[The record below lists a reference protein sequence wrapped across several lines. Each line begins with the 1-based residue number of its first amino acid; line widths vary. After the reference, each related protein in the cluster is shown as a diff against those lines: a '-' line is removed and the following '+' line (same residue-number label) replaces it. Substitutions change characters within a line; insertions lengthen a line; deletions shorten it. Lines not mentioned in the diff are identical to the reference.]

1 MNQNRKTLTFRIA
14 RFAGIAF
21 ACLLAAHL
29 FLRLTPYPEL
39 ESFQTRSYGFA
50 VHDRNGRLLRVFPAD
65 DGVRREWVPLE
76 EIPPGVLRVFIR
88 AEDRRFFF
96 HPGVDP
102 AAVAAASARNLRAGR
117 TVSGASTIT
126 MQLARMINP
135 REPGMRGK
143 IREAFDALRLEAR
156 LSKDEILELWINNIP
171 FGSNI
176 EGLPAASRARFGR
189 EPAHLD
195 DSRAALLA
203 VIPRRPALFDP
214 AREPGMAV
222 TAALSLSRRAGLGLD
237 EAILT
242 EAAAEASPH
251 VLAEAKHPFFA
262 PHFTDRVARLPR
274 SGISST
280 DLIPIG
286 LNQCFP
292 RGHPLR
298 TTLDLDLQ
306 LFAERRLVSELSLL
320 EANRVNNGAILVI
333 DNFSGAV
340 LVYVGSASWFDDA
353 ASGQIDGVMVR
364 NQPGSTLKPFL
375 FAQALES
382 GFSPNDILPDIPTVF
397 GGCEAY
403 SPTNF
408 NRRFHGP
415 VRFRVA
421 LASSL
426 NIPSVYVLE
435 HLGVGAFEEYLVGL
449 GFDSIAAS
457 TMDHGLGL
465 ALGNA
470 EVTLEELTRA
480 FAVFPR
486 GGRTL
491 DLRFT
496 ESQECSPPAIS
507 RAAMSEYVSWLITD
521 ILADVPSRFLGFGQ
535 AHTMM
540 TAFPSIF
547 KTGTA
552 NQFQHIWALGA
563 SPRYTVGVW
572 MGNFSGETVIGRTGS
587 SIPARIASDLL
598 YALEAQRLE
607 SPGSAAAQFPRAP
620 NTGNLFEVRICSLS
634 GMAATAAC
642 PGTVQ
647 EWLLAGTPLGPCT
660 WHLRPGNY
668 GRHASVF
675 RDETA
680 AELGNAAPP
689 PEFPPEFQAWLAE
702 RFRRGTVSPASFG
715 DARIR
720 LPVSGSVFHF
730 NPSLPP
736 EFQAIRIE
744 TAGFGPDALVYAN
757 GVLQGSLNHAGVFA
771 MPLRR
776 GSHLIV
782 VEDENGHDAVE
793 ISVR

>member
-1 MNQNRKTLTFRIA
+1 MKYAHGTRVAFVFRLAKIA
-14 RFAGIAF
+14 TIIF
-21 ACLLAAHL
+21 ACLLVSHL

-39 ESFQTRSYGFA
+39 ENFQSRSYGFA
-50 VHDRNGRLLRVFPAD
+50 VHDRNGRLLRVFPAE
-65 DGVRREWVPLE
+65 DGVRREWVSLE
-76 EIPPGVLRVFIR
+76 EIPPGVLRIFVR
-88 AEDRRFFF
+88 AEDRRFFL

-102 AAVAAASARNLRAGR
+102 VAVASAGVRNLRAGR

-126 MQLARMINP
+126 MQLARMITP
-135 REPGMRGK
+135 REQGMGGK

-156 LSKDEILELWINNIP
+156 LSKNEILELWINNIP

-195 DSRAALLA
+195 DARTALLA

-214 AREPGMAV
+214 AREPEVA
-222 TAALSLSRRAGLGLD
+222 TSAALALSRRAGLGLD
-237 EAILT
+237 EAILA
-242 EAAAEASPH
+242 EASAEASPQ

-274 SGISST
+274 PNGGTGNAPS
-280 DLIPIG
+280 
-286 LNQCFP
+286 
-292 RGHPLR
+292 RVR
-298 TTLDLDLQ
+298 TTLDLELQ

-320 EANRVNNGAILVI
+320 KGNRVNNGAILAI
-333 DNFSGAV
+333 DNFSGEV
-340 LVYVGSASWFDDA
+340 LVYVGSASWFDDE
-353 ASGQIDGVMVR
+353 ASGQIDGVTVR

-375 FAQALES
+375 FAQALEN

-397 GGCEAY
+397 GSGEAY

-435 HLGVGAFEEYLVGL
+435 RLGVGAFEEYLVRL
-449 GFDSIAAS
+449 GFDSIAES
-457 TMDHGLGL
+457 TVDHGLGL

-486 GGRTL
+486 GGRAL
-491 DLRFT
+491 ELRFT
-496 ESQECSPPAIS
+496 KPQGQSQAPEVIS
-507 RAAMSEYVSWLITD
+507 KYAAWIITD
-521 ILADVPSRFLGFGQ
+521 ILADGPSRFLGFGLAQ
-535 AHTMM
+535 TMA
-540 TAFPSIF
+540 TAFPSMF

-572 MGNFSGETVIGRTGS
+572 MGNFTGETVIGRTGS

-598 YALEAQRLE
+598 YALEAE
-607 SPGSAAAQFPRAP
+607 SLHGTTVQFPLAP
-620 NTGNLFEVRICSLS
+620 NTGNLREARICSLS
-634 GMAATAAC
+634 GMAATPFC
-642 PGTVQ
+642 PGVVQ
-647 EWLLAGTPLGPCT
+647 EWLLAGTPLGHCT
-660 WHLRPGNY
+660 WHLRP
-668 GRHASVF
+668 S
-675 RDETA
+675 E
-680 AELGNAAPP
+680 AEAT
-689 PEFPPEFQAWLAE
+689 EFPPEFQSWLAE
-702 RFRRGTVSPASFG
+702 RFRRGTVASALSG

-736 EFQAIRIE
+736 EFQAIRVE
-744 TAGFGPDALVYAN
+744 TVGFGPGALVHAN
-757 GVLQGSLNHAGVFA
+757 GVLQGSINHAGVFA
-771 MPLRR
+771 LPLRR
-776 GSHLIV
+776 GTHRIV
-782 VEDENGHDAVE
+782 VEDGDGYDAIE

>member
-1 MNQNRKTLTFRIA
+1 MSQTRKTLALRLAKIA
-14 RFAGIAF
+14 AAVSL
-21 ACLLAAHL
+21 CLLAAHL

-39 ESFQTRSYGFA
+39 DAFQARSYGFA
-50 VHDRNGRLLRVFPAD
+50 VHDRNGRLLRVFPAQ
-65 DGVRREWVPLE
+65 DGVRREWVPLG
-76 EIPPGVLRVFIR
+76 EIPAGVLRVFVR
-88 AEDRRFFF
+88 AEDRRFFL

-102 AAVAAASARNLRAGR
+102 VAVAAAGVRNLRAGR

-126 MQLARMINP
+126 MQLARMVRP

-143 IREAFDALRLEAR
+143 IREGFDALRLEAR

-176 EGLPAASRARFGR
+176 EGLPAAARARFGR

-195 DSRAALLA
+195 DARAVLLA

-214 AREPGMAV
+214 AREPGVAV
-222 TAALSLSRRAGLGLD
+222 GAALALSRSVGLGLD
-237 EAILT
+237 EATLA
-242 EAAAEASPH
+242 EAAAEASPL
-251 VLAEAKHPFFA
+251 VLAEAKRPFFA
-262 PHFTDRVARLPR
+262 PHFTNRVAGLGGGAGRVR
-274 SGISST
+274 S
-280 DLIPIG
+280 
-286 LNQCFP
+286 
-292 RGHPLR
+292 
-298 TTLDLDLQ
+298 TLDLDLQ

-320 EANRVNNGAILVI
+320 QANRVNNGAILVI

-353 ASGQIDGVMVR
+353 ASGQIDGVTVR

-375 FAQALES
+375 FAQALEN

-397 GGCEAY
+397 GGGEAY

-435 HLGVGAFEEYLVGL
+435 RLGVDAFEEYLVRL
-449 GFDSIAAS
+449 GFDSIAES
-457 TMDHGLGL
+457 TVDHGLGL

-491 DLRFT
+491 ELRFT
-496 ESQECSPPAIS
+496 ESDVRPQS
-507 RAAMSEYVSWLITD
+507 RAVMSEYVSWLVTD
-521 ILADVPSRFLGFGQ
+521 ILADGPSRFLGFGQ
-535 AHTMM
+535 AQTMA
-540 TAFPSIF
+540 TAFPSMF

-598 YALEAQRLE
+598 YALEARRLE
-607 SPGSAAAQFPRAP
+607 SPGGTTARFPRAP
-620 NTGNLFEVRICSLS
+620 DTGNLREARICSLS
-634 GMAATAAC
+634 GMAASPAC
-642 PGTVQ
+642 PGVVH
-647 EWLLAGTPLGPCT
+647 EWLLAGTPLGSCT
-660 WHLRPGNY
+660 WHLRRQVQGESPEWSGD
-668 GRHASVF
+668 A
-675 RDETA
+675 
-680 AELGNAAPP
+680 
-689 PEFPPEFQAWLAE
+689 PEFPPEFRAWLAE
-702 RFRRGTVSPASFG
+702 RFRRGTVAAG
-715 DARIR
+715 DSRIR

-736 EFQAIRIE
+736 EFQAIRVE
-744 TAGFGPDALVYAN
+744 TSGFDPGALVYAN
-757 GVLQGSLNHAGVFA
+757 GVLQGSVNYAGVFA
-771 MPLRR
+771 LPLRR
-776 GSHLIV
+776 GTHRIV
-782 VEDENGHDAVE
+782 VDDGAGYDAVE

>member
-1 MNQNRKTLTFRIA
+1 MNQNRKTLALRIA
-14 RFAGIAF
+14 RIAIVAF
-21 ACLLAAHL
+21 ACLLVAHL
-29 FLRLTPYPEL
+29 FLRFTPYPEL
-39 ESFQTRSYGFA
+39 AAFQARPYGFA
-50 VHDRNGRLLRVFPAD
+50 VHDRNGRLLRVFPAQ
-65 DGVRREWVPLE
+65 DGVRREWVPLD
-76 EIPPGVLRVFIR
+76 EIPAGVLRVFLH
-88 AEDRRFFF
+88 AEDRRFFL
-96 HPGVDP
+96 HPGVDL
-102 AAVAAASARNLRAGR
+102 AAVAAAGVRNLRAGR

-126 MQLARMINP
+126 MQLARMITP
-135 REPGMRGK
+135 REHGMRGK
-143 IREAFDALRLEAR
+143 VREGFDALRLEAR

-195 DSRAALLA
+195 DARAALLA

-222 TAALSLSRRAGLGLD
+222 TAALTLSHRAGLGLD
-237 EAILT
+237 QATLAD
-242 EAAAEASPH
+242 AAAEASPQIL
-251 VLAEAKHPFFA
+251 VEAKHPFFA
-262 PHFTDRVARLPR
+262 PHFTDRVARLQLR
-274 SGISST
+274 SNDET
-280 DLIPIG
+280 HAT
-286 LNQCFP
+286 
-292 RGHPLR
+292 RARVR

-333 DNFSGAV
+333 DNHSGAV

-353 ASGQIDGVMVR
+353 ASGQIDGVTVR

-375 FAQALES
+375 FAQALEN

-397 GGCEAY
+397 GSGEAY

-435 HLGVGAFEEYLVGL
+435 RLGVGAFEEYLVRL
-449 GFDSIAAS
+449 GFDSIATS

-496 ESQECSPPAIS
+496 EAPPAGPAPAVI
-507 RAAMSEYVSWLITD
+507 SEYASWLITD
-521 ILADVPSRFLGFGQ
+521 ILADSPSRFLGFGQ
-535 AHTMM
+535 AQTMM

-598 YALEAQRLE
+598 YALEAQRTENL
-607 SPGSAAAQFPRAP
+607 GATATRFPQAP
-620 NTGNLFEVRICSLS
+620 NTGNLREARICSLS
-634 GMAATAAC
+634 GMAATPAC
-642 PGTVQ
+642 PGVVQ
-647 EWLLAGTPLGPCT
+647 EWLVAGTPLGSCT
-660 WHLRPGNY
+660 WHLPNRGLHT
-668 GRHASVF
+668 GGGQ
-675 RDETA
+675 
-680 AELGNAAPP
+680 LGNA

-702 RFRRGTVSPASFG
+702 RFRRGTVAPG
-715 DARIR
+715 DSRIR
-720 LPVSGSVFHF
+720 LPTSGSVFHF

-736 EFQAIRIE
+736 EFQAIRVE
-744 TAGFGPDALVYAN
+744 TTGFDPGALVYAN
-757 GVLQGSLNHAGVFA
+757 GVLQGSINHAGVFA
-771 MPLRR
+771 LPLRQ
-776 GSHLIV
+776 GTHLIV
-782 VEDENGHDAVE
+782 VED
-793 ISVR
+793 

>member
-1 MNQNRKTLTFRIA
+1 MNLTRKTPAFRIA
-14 RFAGIAF
+14 KIAL
-21 ACLLAAHL
+21 AVSLCLLAVHL

-39 ESFQTRSYGFA
+39 EAFRARSYGFA

-65 DGVRREWVPLE
+65 DGVRREWVPLG
-76 EIPPGVLRVFIR
+76 EIPPGVLRVFLH
-88 AEDRRFFF
+88 AEDRRFFL
-96 HPGVDP
+96 HPGIDP
-102 AAVAAASARNLRAGR
+102 AAVAAAGVRNLRAGR
-117 TVSGASTIT
+117 TVSGASTVT

-135 REPGMRGK
+135 RGHGMRGK
-143 IREAFDALRLEAR
+143 IREGFDALRLEAR

-176 EGLPAASRARFGR
+176 EGLPAAGRARFGR

-195 DSRAALLA
+195 DARAALLA

-222 TAALSLSRRAGLGLD
+222 SAALSLSRRAGLGLD
-237 EAILT
+237 EATLT
-242 EAAAEASPH
+242 DAAAEASPDML
-251 VLAEAKHPFFA
+251 VEAKRPFFA
-262 PHFTDRVARLPR
+262 PHFTDRVARLSRRETGTRIR
-274 SGISST
+274 S
-280 DLIPIG
+280 
-286 LNQCFP
+286 
-292 RGHPLR
+292 
-298 TTLDLDLQ
+298 TLDLDLQ

-333 DNFSGAV
+333 DNQSGAV

-353 ASGQIDGVMVR
+353 ASGQIDGVTVR

-375 FAQALES
+375 FAQALEN
-382 GFSPNDILPDIPTVF
+382 GFAPNDILPDIPTVF
-397 GGCEAY
+397 GGGEAY

-435 HLGVGAFEEYLVGL
+435 RLGVGAFEEYLVRL
-449 GFDSIAAS
+449 GFDSIAES

-491 DLRFT
+491 ELRFT
-496 ESQECSPPAIS
+496 ETRGQSSAGTLPPETPSADAS
-507 RAAMSEYVSWLITD
+507 LAVMSEYASWLVTD
-521 ILADVPSRFLGFGQ
+521 ILADGPSRFLGFGQ
-535 AHTMM
+535 APTMA
-540 TAFPSIF
+540 TTFPSIF

-598 YALEAQRLE
+598 YALEGRRPE
-607 SPGSAAAQFPRAP
+607 TPGGALAGFPRAP
-620 NTGNLFEVRICSLS
+620 DTGNLREARICSLS
-634 GMAATAAC
+634 GMAATPAC
-642 PGTVQ
+642 PGIAR
-647 EWLLAGTPLGPCT
+647 EWLVAGTPLGSCT
-660 WHLRPGNY
+660 WHLPAGTRGSGDFLAESGVARNSPGN
-668 GRHASVF
+668 A
-675 RDETA
+675 
-680 AELGNAAPP
+680 
-689 PEFPPEFQAWLAE
+689 PEFPPEFQSWLAE
-702 RFRRGTVSPASFG
+702 RFRRGTVAQSG
-715 DARIR
+715 DSRIR

-730 NPSLPP
+730 NPALSP
-736 EFQAIRIE
+736 EFQAIRVE
-744 TAGFGPDALVYAN
+744 TVGFGPGALVYAN
-757 GVLQGSLNHAGVFA
+757 GVLQGSVNHAGVFA
-771 MPLRR
+771 LPLRR

-782 VEDENGHDAVE
+782 VEDGAGYDAVE
-793 ISVR
+793 ITVR